1 MITAYGSRGNVG
13 GASYDREMTWSSY
26 GVYLLV
32 AVVVVIAPGPDFAL
46 TVKNALVGGARGGLG
61 TALGIATSN
70 VVQGSAAALGLGALI
85 MRSQPV
91 FEAIRWAGVCYLL
104 YLGVQALR
112 AAVRGTYATAPETT
126 GAGVRG
132 VRAYRQGFLS
142 NITNPKVL
150 TLYLSVLPSFLGRSG
165 SPVDALLLAY
175 THALLS
181 LAWLSLIVV
190 FLGRLRPWLVRR
202 AVRRVL
208 DAAVGCA
215 LVAFG
220 VRLATEPR

>member
-1 MITAYGSRGNVG
+1 
-13 GASYDREMTWSSY
+13 MTWSSY
-26 GVYLLV
+26 GVYLAV
-32 AVVVVIAPGPDFAL
+32 AVLVVIAPGPDFAL
-46 TVKNALVGGARGGLG
+46 TVKNALVGGSRGGLG

-70 VVQGSAAALGLGALI
+70 VAQGSAAALGLGALI
-85 MRSQPV
+85 MRSQPL

-112 AAVRGTYATAPETT
+112 AAVRGAYSPAPEAA
-126 GAGVRG
+126 GARVRG
-132 VRAYRQGFLS
+132 LRAYRQGFLS

-165 SPVDALLLAY
+165 SVADGLLLAY

-181 LAWLSLIVV
+181 LAWLTLIVV

-202 AVRRVL
+202 TIRRAL
-208 DAAVGCA
+208 DAIVGCA
-215 LVAFG
+215 LIGFG
-220 VRLATEPR
+220 VRLAFASK